1 MTAERMAAVVAWWAR
16 RYTRDLPDSVA
27 RRRID
32 ELEADVHDH
41 IAHERADGAGEARI
55 ALGIAA
61 RMLRGLP
68 ADAAWRRSVARS
80 TTPEVSRMRRITR
93 SLVRIGL
100 VTACILLVPAVG
112 MLVSDGVDWGVAD
125 FVFAALLLGGAGLLL
140 ELAARTP
147 GRLVYPAAATAIG
160 AGAILLGEADDAPGL
175 VLFGGLLILG
185 SAALAFRT
193 AQRSP

>member
-1 MTAERMAAVVAWWAR
+1 
-16 RYTRDLPDSVA
+16 
-27 RRRID
+27 
-32 ELEADVHDH
+32 
-41 IAHERADGAGEARI
+41 
-55 ALGIAA
+55 
-61 RMLRGLP
+61 
-68 ADAAWRRSVARS
+68 
-80 TTPEVSRMRRITR
+80 MRRTTR

-147 GRLVYPAAATAIG
+147 GRLVYPAAATVIG
-160 AGAILLGEADDAPGL
+160 AGAILFGEADDAPGL